1 MVAWTSIDECATLG
15 QSPRCSQPDRRHPLS
30 AIVASTEWEGWPSG
44 SVTLPSPRH
53 AFRYSVTY
61 DRAPNPVRQP
71 DMCSGCL
78 GPGAAALALDPGGF
92 CGTMEKPARLD
103 VIG

>member
-15 QSPRCSQPDRRHPLS
+15 QKPHSSQPERRHPVS
-30 AIVASTEWEGWPSG
+30 AIMARNGREVGAPAG

-53 AFRYSVTY
+53 ASRHNNS
-61 DRAPNPVRQP
+61 APNPVRQP
-71 DMCSGCL
+71 GMCRGCL

-92 CGTMEKPARLD
+92 CGIMEKPARLD
-103 VIG
+103 VTG